1 MLLSADRRPD
11 FSPHVKEIPHAA
23 DDLVRTIARGGT
35 PTGQDE
41 QRQLAAAAYG
51 PALDR
56 LARACE
62 ADRDLRRDLQPEIHF
77 ALSARDGSIRIL
89 SRPCLS

>member
-1 MLLSADRRPD
+1 MLLSADRPD
-11 FSPHVKEIPHAA
+11 FSPSVKEIARAA
-23 DDLVRTIARGGT
+23 DDLVRTIARDGT

-41 QRQLAAAAYG
+41 QYQLAAAAYG

-56 LARACE
+56 LAGACK